1 MRQPHAGLT
10 IFLSGDI
17 EGNSEG
23 SIPHII
29 PHSQSNCILCKCL
42 QPAKSNDSASEVKL
56 QTQRNC
62 ELLKEGTEAA

>member
-23 SIPHII
+23 SVPYII
-29 PHSQSNCILCKCL
+29 QHSQSNCILCKCV
-42 QPAKSNDSASEVKL
+42 QFAKSNDSVSEVKL
-56 QTQRNC
+56 QTQHSR